1 MRCYRQK
8 ILVLCVVRELL
19 SLILEQLF
27 SVSIKYFEVL
37 KGNQILI
44 TLISKRPCITE
55 KDDFFLV
62 NTLNSFHVLHPCN
75 DVNPRFLGQA
85 PPIPM
90 VLCDNFS
97 SPQRIK
103 RVLRTLANKFDLSQK
118 EDRSFASSSFLINIL
133 IHTKIVLTKF

>member
-55 KDDFFLV
+55 KDDLFLV
-62 NTLNSFHVLHPCN
+62 ITLNSFHVLHR
-75 DVNPRFLGQA
+75 VRFVPKKLVGSALRRRRGRDANAFGAKPLTTRESEGASYA
-85 PPIPM
+85 PP
-90 VLCDNFS
+90 
-97 SPQRIK
+97 
-103 RVLRTLANKFDLSQK
+103 TG
-118 EDRSFASSSFLINIL
+118 
-133 IHTKIVLTKF
+133 